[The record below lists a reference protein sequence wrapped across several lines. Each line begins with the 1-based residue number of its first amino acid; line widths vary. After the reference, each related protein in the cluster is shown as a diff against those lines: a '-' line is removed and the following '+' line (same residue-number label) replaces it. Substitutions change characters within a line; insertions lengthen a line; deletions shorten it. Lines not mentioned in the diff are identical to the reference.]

1 MIAARMGSK
10 SMTQILPPF
19 VVFDDK
25 SVYRDKAV
33 KAFERANTNSI
44 KGDF

>member
-1 MIAARMGSK
+1 MIAARMNSK

-19 VVFDDK
+19 IVFDDE
-25 SVYRDKAV
+25 SVYREKAQ
-33 KAFERANTNSI
+33 KAFEKANTNSI

>member
-1 MIAARMGSK
+1 MIAARMGSR

-19 VVFDDK
+19 VVFNEEG
-25 SVYRDKAV
+25 VYTEQAIQ
-33 KAFERANTNSI
+33 AFKQANTNSI

>member
-1 MIAARMGSK
+1 MIEARMGSK

-25 SVYRDKAV
+25 NVYREEAM